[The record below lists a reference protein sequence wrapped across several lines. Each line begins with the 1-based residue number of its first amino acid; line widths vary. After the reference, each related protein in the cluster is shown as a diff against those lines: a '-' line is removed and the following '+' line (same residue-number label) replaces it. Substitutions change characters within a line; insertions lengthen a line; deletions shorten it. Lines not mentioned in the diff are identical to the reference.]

1 MKIKTKLSYF
11 HFFAEFNPVDTL
23 DYSLEEE
30 NDPLHDLSK
39 DLGLDLD
46 LTSLLDGNNT
56 DDNLGILLDT
66 FTKEFG
72 EEERVSDS
80 VFYTLVI
87 IYGVVISV
95 GLVGN
100 IVILYAILSKK
111 GMRTARNYFILCLA
125 FSDLLLCAVTMP
137 LTLWE
142 VLRKVTE
149 SDLKAIRHFFKSSK
163 KQLFPFSSFLV
174 SLLPTDGTQSNKK
187 VTTLPKCNCRTNTKV
202 FPLLKKE
209 SKNSLLYMYTRP

>member
-1 MKIKTKLSYF
+1 M
-11 HFFAEFNPVDTL
+11 FAEFNPVDNPL
-23 DYSLEEE
+23 DPLEDY
-30 NDPLHDLSK
+30 DPLHDLSK
-39 DLGLDLD
+39 DFGLDLD
-46 LTSLLDGNNT
+46 FDDLLDGNNT

-125 FSDLLLCAVTMP
+125 FSDLLLCACTMP

-142 VLRKVTE
+142 VLRKVSSSE
-149 SDLKAIRHFFKSSK
+149 SDLKQFE
-163 KQLFPFSSFLV
+163 FSR
-174 SLLPTDGTQSNKK
+174 KI
-187 VTTLPKCNCRTNTKV
+187 
-202 FPLLKKE
+202 
-209 SKNSLLYMYTRP
+209 

>member
-11 HFFAEFNPVDTL
+11 HFFADFNPVDTL

-125 FSDLLLCAVTMP
+125 FSDLLLCALTMP

-174 SLLPTDGTQSNKK
+174 SLLRPPYGRN
-187 VTTLPKCNCRTNTKV
+187 
-202 FPLLKKE
+202 
-209 SKNSLLYMYTRP
+209 SK

>member
-1 MKIKTKLSYF
+1 MGPLCSVARLLPTSKFSVLFSD
-11 HFFAEFNPVDTL
+11 FNPVDEPL
-23 DYSLEEE
+23 DDI
-30 NDPLHDLSK
+30 DPLHDLGK

-46 LTSLLDGNNT
+46 LDSLLDGNNT
-56 DDNLGILLDT
+56 DDALGDLLDE

-87 IYGVVISV
+87 IYGVVISL

-100 IVILYAILSKK
+100 IVILYAILSKR

-125 FSDLLLCAVTMP
+125 FSDLLLCALTMP

-149 SDLKAIRHFFKSSK
+149 SDLKLSSE
-163 KQLFPFSSFLV
+163 LNNSSFNL
-174 SLLPTDGTQSNKK
+174 TGKINH
-187 VTTLPKCNCRTNTKV
+187 
-202 FPLLKKE
+202 F
-209 SKNSLLYMYTRP
+209 

>member
-1 MKIKTKLSYF
+1 MIPSNLAMYGALTLSNLDV
-11 HFFAEFNPVDTL
+11 FADFNPVDEKSL
-23 DYSLEEE
+23 DLLEDYEI
-30 NDPLHDLSK
+30 DPLHDLSK

-46 LTSLLDGNNT
+46 LDSLLDGNNT
-56 DDNLGILLDT
+56 DADLGILLDT

-125 FSDLLLCAVTMP
+125 FSDLLLCACTMP

-142 VLRKVTE
+142 VLRKV
-149 SDLKAIRHFFKSSK
+149 SK
-163 KQLFPFSSFLV
+163 MRKRSQEQFDFLA
-174 SLLPTDGTQSNKK
+174 PN
-187 VTTLPKCNCRTNTKV
+187 NH
-202 FPLLKKE
+202 LLKL
-209 SKNSLLYMYTRP
+209 STLRSR

>member
-1 MKIKTKLSYF
+1 M
-11 HFFAEFNPVDTL
+11 FAEFNPVDNPL
-23 DYSLEEE
+23 DPLEDY
-30 NDPLHDLSK
+30 DPLHDLSK
-39 DLGLDLD
+39 DFGLDLD
-46 LTSLLDGNNT
+46 FDDLLDGNNT

-125 FSDLLLCAVTMP
+125 FSDLLLCACTMP

-142 VLRKVTE
+142 VLRKVSSSE
-149 SDLKAIRHFFKSSK
+149 SDLKQFEFSRK
-163 KQLFPFSSFLV
+163 KQP
-174 SLLPTDGTQSNKK
+174 P
-187 VTTLPKCNCRTNTKV
+187 
-202 FPLLKKE
+202 
-209 SKNSLLYMYTRP
+209 